1 MRNYRYLIYTYMK
14 TVLPALLV
22 CLAGGCVERE
32 LTERPADGVLRVDFR
47 WPEECEPDGTQVFIH
62 TPDGTLYTSQSC
74 DAYSHEFRLPR
85 GVYSIRSVNT
95 GPVNADCTDASVI
108 RARTDPAKGTL
119 LNVGNVCCTGADGIT
134 VEAGGEPTGIVLH
147 HRNAVRTIRFEL
159 DTEEIGPFETME
171 LRLTGI
177 VPSVR
182 VSDGSDAGEPEGA
195 VETTVEV
202 ETDSRNVSATRHTA
216 SMSVFGWRGSNT
228 LTATVHRADG
238 TIEDALPQEIGSLL
252 DGLSDSGGTV
262 YITLRM
268 PDGGEIGVS
277 VTVSSWQ
284 DGTGS
289 GSVG

>member
-1 MRNYRYLIYTYMK
+1 MRNYRYLIYMK
-14 TVLPALLV
+14 AVLPALFV

-32 LTERPADGVLRVDFR
+32 LTERPSDGVLRVDFR
-47 WPEECEPDGTQVFIH
+47 WPEECEPDGTQIFIH

-74 DAYSHEFRLPR
+74 DAYGHEFRLPR

-95 GPVNADCTDASVI
+95 GLINADCTDASII

-119 LNVGNVCCTGADGIT
+119 LNVGNVCCTGADGIP

-159 DTEEIGPFETME
+159 DTEEVGPFETME
-171 LRLTGI
+171 LRLSGI

-182 VSDGSDAGEPEGA
+182 VSDGSDAGEPEES

-202 ETDSRNVSATRHTA
+202 ETDSRDVSATRHTA
-216 SMSVFGWRGSNT
+216 SVSVFGWRGSNT

-238 TIEDALPQEIGSLL
+238 TVENALPQEIGSLL
-252 DGLSDSGGTV
+252 DELSESGGTV
-262 YITLRM
+262 RITLRM

-284 DGTGS
+284 EGTGS
-289 GSVG
+289 GTVG

>member
-1 MRNYRYLIYTYMK
+1 MRNYRYIIYMR
-14 TVLPALLV
+14 TVLLALLV

-47 WPEECEPDGTQVFIH
+47 WPEECEPDGTQIFIH

-95 GPVNADCTDASVI
+95 GLINADCTDASII

-119 LNVGNVCCTGADGIT
+119 LNVGNVCCTGADGIP
-134 VEAGGEPTGIVLH
+134 VEAGDEPTEIVLH
-147 HRNAVRTIRFEL
+147 HRNAVKTIRFEL
-159 DTEEIGPFETME
+159 DTEEVGPFETME
-171 LRLTGI
+171 LRLSGI

-182 VSDGSDAGEPEGA
+182 VSDGSDAGEPEGS
-195 VETTVEV
+195 VETTVE
-202 ETDSRNVSATRHTA
+202 TDSRDVSATRHTA
-216 SMSVFGWRGSNT
+216 SVSVFGWRGSNT
-228 LTATVHRADG
+228 LTATVHRAGG
-238 TIEDALPQEIGSLL
+238 TVETALPQEIGSLL
-252 DGLSDSGGTV
+252 DELSESGGTV
-262 YITLRM
+262 RITLRM

-284 DGTGS
+284 EGTGS
-289 GSVG
+289 GTVG

>member
-1 MRNYRYLIYTYMK
+1 MRNYRYLIYMK
-14 TVLPALLV
+14 AVLPALLV

-32 LTERPADGVLRVDFR
+32 LTERPTDGVLRVEFR

-95 GPVNADCTDASVI
+95 GPVNADCTDASII

-119 LNVGNVCCTGADGIT
+119 LNVGNVCCTGADRIEVT
-134 VEAGGEPTGIVLH
+134 GGTPAEVTLH
-147 HRNAVRTIRFEL
+147 HRNAVKTIRFEL
-159 DTEEIGPFETME
+159 DTEEVGPFETME
-171 LRLTGI
+171 LRLSGI
-177 VPSVR
+177 VPSVC

-216 SMSVFGWRGSNT
+216 SMSVFGWRGGNT
-228 LTATVHRADG
+228 LTATVHRAGG

-252 DGLSDSGGTV
+252 DELSESGGTV
-262 YITLRM
+262 RITLRM

-284 DGTGS
+284 EGTGS
-289 GSVG
+289 GTVG